1 MKNFH
6 DGRLLWASIS
16 PENKIIVHK
25 LGTLSNYDDT
35 IDDDKLEVYTLE
47 DYIEE
52 DDEKISKLHWIIIG
66 CILGFV
72 FIVLVIIL
80 IIFCY
85 KNCYLKT
92 GEQKT
97 YIGENPDEQY
107 DKDADKDPNADSNNG
122 LDINAVNEAEDD
134 KGNKKKKHKKKH
146 KKDKGYD
153 F

>member
-1 MKNFH
+1 MEQSRWCYWWWWF
-6 DGRLLWASIS
+6 RR
-16 PENKIIVHK
+16 
-25 LGTLSNYDDT
+25 
-35 IDDDKLEVYTLE
+35 E

-52 DDEKISKLHWIIIG
+52 DDDGISKLHWIIIG

-85 KNCYLKT
+85 RNCYLKT

-97 YIGENPDEQY
+97 YIGENPDEKY
-107 DKDADKDPNADSNNG
+107 DKDGGYNADSNNG
-122 LDINAVNEAEDD
+122 LDINAVNAAEDD
-134 KGNKKKKHKKKH
+134 KGNKKKHKKKH